1 MAPVLIR
8 SLSPTLSWS
17 CLMTP
22 TLDRRV
28 VFLLLLTLFLLLEA
42 DFLVVYFLA
51 EVRLDRVVLVLLA
64 LEDLLALVVF
74 LLVFYSVSTSSASVL
89 ILGVVFLVVFF
100 LMAFLTEV
108 LLTLLL
114 LDLDL
119 DLALVV
125 FLADLTLLVVV
136 DFLVLLEVAVDF
148 LGILN
153 CF

>member
-1 MAPVLIR
+1 
-8 SLSPTLSWS
+8 
-17 CLMTP
+17 MTP